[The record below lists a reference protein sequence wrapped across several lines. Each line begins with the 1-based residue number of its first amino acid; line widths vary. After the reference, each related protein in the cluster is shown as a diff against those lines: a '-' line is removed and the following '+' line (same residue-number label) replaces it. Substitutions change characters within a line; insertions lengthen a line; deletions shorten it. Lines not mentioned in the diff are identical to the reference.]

1 MDLISFALKSL
12 PSNPKRVHSPFLLP
26 VSGRNAFVVIS
37 PATPV
42 CQFKF
47 QLVSSTPNTNHTMN
61 FVTGT
66 LKDVFPRIKE
76 ELQNRQV
83 PNLLIETF

>member
-1 MDLISFALKSL
+1 MDLTSFALESPL
-12 PSNPKRVHSPFLLP
+12 SNPKRAYSPFLLLM
-26 VSGRNAFVVIS
+26 SGRNAFVVIS

-47 QLVSSTPNTNHTMN
+47 QLVSSTPNTNHTVN
-61 FVTGT
+61 SVIGT
-66 LKDVFPRIKE
+66 LEDVFPWIKE
-76 ELQNRQV
+76 ELQDRQV